1 MKRILIVLMSLL
13 FIISCQKDRSISTN
27 EIYSELY
34 KRWIFI
40 SKVEW
45 QNQTGLINSP
55 KGIELFLGKLTVNI
69 DYTKSNVYCLYYR
82 TPIKNK
88 AGLLTIVLEDAF
100 YQCPL
105 TASGNILYQ
114 LDNIYDLQLLPTNFE
129 LNLEFKQSKTVIKW
143 NFPFYNLKL
152 GSIHEKYKSEKEL
165 KKINGLSILP
175 FDYELN
181 SNLNGKGK
189 KSDRFSQKSAIKCKT
204 VNQNCETVGEDFCQL
219 CNYGSF
225 EVVDY
230 ACPNGGS
237 RFCGIN
243 HCGEKNEPACLRG
256 TLNKDAEIDGI
267 CNEGLLPTLNSEH
280 ILVCQ

>member
-1 MKRILIVLMSLL
+1 MKKIIISIALLL
-13 FIISCQKDRSISTN
+13 FSCRNDKTLSEKQIYN
-27 EIYSELY
+27 ELF
-34 KRWIFI
+34 KQWIFVT
-40 SKVEW
+40 KVEW
-45 QNQTGLINSP
+45 QNQTGLISSP
-55 KGIELFLGKLTVNI
+55 KGIELYLGNITTNI
-69 DYTKSNVYCLYYR
+69 DFKKSNVYCLYYR

-88 AGLLTIVLEDAF
+88 TGLLTIVSEDAF

-114 LDNIYDLQLLPTNFE
+114 LDDVTEFQFLPNNYE
-129 LNLEFKQSKTVIKW
+129 LNLEFKKNNQALKW

-152 GSIHEKYKSEKEL
+152 GSIHEKYKPEREL
-165 KKINGLSILP
+165 KKINGFTVLP
-175 FDYELN
+175 FDYETN
-181 SNLNGKGK
+181 KTFSGKGK
-189 KSDRFSQKSAIKCKT
+189 KTDRFSQKSAIKCKT
-204 VNQNCETVGEDFCQL
+204 VNQNCETIGEDFCQL
-219 CNYGSF
+219 CNFGSF

-256 TLNKDAEIDGI
+256 ILNKDAEIDGI
-267 CNEGLLPTLNSEH
+267 CNEGLMPTINADH